1 MDLVADKAL
10 VAHIERDGLAGLH
23 AVQRLALLAQPG
35 DPRRAGDNRA
45 VGLFAAVAQAQA
57 FDSTGIQLQD
67 GRREHVVGDNN
78 GRLAGRRQRLL
89 NVLQMAQG
97 ALQNIFDIDIA
108 RLQIGSAGVN
118 ETLIAV

>member
-45 VGLFAAVAQAQA
+45 VGLFAAVAQAQT
-57 FDSTGIQLQD
+57 FDATGIQLQD
-67 GRREHVVGDNN
+67 G
-78 GRLAGRRQRLL
+78 
-89 NVLQMAQG
+89 
-97 ALQNIFDIDIA
+97 FF
-108 RLQIGSAGVN
+108 
-118 ETLIAV
+118 